1 LGSDADIPSVWPEG
15 TQFVVINDALTQ
27 PKATADDLGRLRQFR
42 IGPADRPE
50 GDSTFTKH
58 EVTFTGQGLRP
69 YSPCH
74 LRSNMTPQGMELC
87 WIRRTRLGGDVWR
100 ETDVPLNEALEKY
113 RVRVL
118 RANNVLR
125 EETVYTPVYIYS
137 TSKQDEDG
145 VKLGEETFLFEV
157 AQISEVFG
165 AGPAKWI
172 AF

>member
-1 LGSDADIPSVWPEG
+1 
-15 TQFVVINDALTQ
+15 
-27 PKATADDLGRLRQFR
+27 
-42 IGPADRPE
+42 
-50 GDSTFTKH
+50 
-58 EVTFTGQGLRP
+58 
-69 YSPCH
+69 
-74 LRSNMTPQGMELC
+74 
-87 WIRRTRLGGDVWR
+87 LGGDVWR

-125 EETVYTPVYIYS
+125 EETVYTPEYIYS

-145 VKLGEETFLFEV
+145 VKLGEETLLFEV